1 MCKALALT
9 LSALLGAACAGTAT
23 SDVQYA
29 GSVTVSSPEL
39 VAIGEPDVFV
49 VADADQPV
57 FFTDSMYWLYRD
69 NAWYRSQRYDRGWVR
84 VDAPPVRLRHIDQP
98 LAYVHYRA
106 RAQTATNQV
115 RPQPQTGPVPQPQ
128 QAPLQPPQPPIANPQ
143 PPQQEP
149 PIDPGSPGTTDRHDH
164 DPAPQART
172 PDRDRPDAKQ
182 DKKDKK
188 DKKGDQDDQD
198 HDRDR

>member
-1 MCKALALT
+1 MLGSGAEETMCKALALT

-23 SDVQYA
+23 TDVAYG

-57 FFTDSMYWLYRD
+57 FFTDSMYWLYRND
-69 NAWYRSQRYDRGWVR
+69 GWYRSQRYDRGWVR

-106 RAQTATNQV
+106 HAQTARNQ
-115 RPQPQTGPVPQPQ
+115 PQPPPTKYEPREPEPQPQ
-128 QAPLQPPQPPIANPQ
+128 QTPLQPPTAPQPPIANPQ
-143 PPQQEP
+143 PPQQQP
-149 PIDPGSPGTTDRHDH
+149 P
-164 DPAPQART
+164 
-172 PDRDRPDAKQ
+172 
-182 DKKDKK
+182 
-188 DKKGDQDDQD
+188 
-198 HDRDR
+198 

>member
-23 SDVQYA
+23 DAQFA

-39 VAIGEPDVFV
+39 IAIGEPDVFV

-69 NAWYRSQRYDRGWVR
+69 DGWYRSQRYDRGWVR

-106 RAQTATNQV
+106 HAQTAKNQ
-115 RPQPQTGPVPQPQ
+115 RQAPTKTEPTPQPQ
-128 QAPLQPPQPPIANPQ
+128 QAPLQPPIAPKPPIANPL

-149 PIDPGSPGTTDRHDH
+149 PIDPN
-164 DPAPQART
+164 QANNR
-172 PDRDRPDAKQ
+172 
-182 DKKDKK
+182 
-188 DKKGDQDDQD
+188 
-198 HDRDR
+198 